1 MNLNLN
7 NILLNNRPMQDT
19 TVELNVNQLVNAE
32 VLKRQIRALVPGQT
46 ILGEIVAKNGSDIQ
60 IRLLDNLLVN
70 ARLDQDMNIGVGK
83 SMTFQ
88 VKNNGAALTLS
99 PLYENMATEAS
110 ALKALDMAGL
120 PVTEKTMEMA
130 GKLMEQG
137 LPIDKNTLQQ
147 VYRELNL
154 YPQAPV
160 GNIVNLHKMG
170 IPVNEVNL
178 SQYNAYQNMNHQLL
192 EGMGQMLNDFPQLL
206 NTMAGEGKFQDV
218 ATLLKQLVGMAA
230 GEPHVAEGSPQAQTI
245 NGEGIVSNL
254 QEQAV
259 RISDDRAGS
268 NPSEVNPLG
277 EIGTLRPGEIK
288 WDLNGIAELLQ
299 RADESADTIKNLL
312 EQLRIIQNK
321 TEPGA
326 STGEKLLSTL
336 LEGIKE
342 KWLLSPEE
350 MEEPGRVQEFYR
362 KLTHQLSELTENL
375 EQLGQQHSS
384 VYKATVNMNQN
395 LEFLQQLNQLYT
407 YVQLPI
413 KLQHGEAHGDLY
425 VYTNKR
431 HLASKDGQIS
441 ALLHLDMEHLG
452 PVDVYVAMQNERLNT
467 NFYLKDDEMLDFIHE
482 HMELLTE
489 RLKKRGYHCN
499 FELSVRNEAGQAQE
513 KASVNIDSLLE
524 REHKMPIAMYSFDVR
539 G

>member
-1 MNLNLN
+1 M
-7 NILLNNRPMQDT
+7 
-19 TVELNVNQLVNAE
+19 
-32 VLKRQIRALVPGQT
+32 
-46 ILGEIVAKNGSDIQ
+46 
-60 IRLLDNLLVN
+60 
-70 ARLDQDMNIGVGK
+70 
-83 SMTFQ
+83 
-88 VKNNGAALTLS
+88 
-99 PLYENMATEAS
+99 
-110 ALKALDMAGL
+110 
-120 PVTEKTMEMA
+120 
-130 GKLMEQG
+130 
-137 LPIDKNTLQQ
+137 
-147 VYRELNL
+147 
-154 YPQAPV
+154 
-160 GNIVNLHKMG
+160 
-170 IPVNEVNL
+170 
-178 SQYNAYQNMNHQLL
+178 
-192 EGMGQMLNDFPQLL
+192 
-206 NTMAGEGKFQDV
+206 
-218 ATLLKQLVGMAA
+218 
-230 GEPHVAEGSPQAQTI
+230 
-245 NGEGIVSNL
+245 
-254 QEQAV
+254 
-259 RISDDRAGS
+259 
-268 NPSEVNPLG
+268 
-277 EIGTLRPGEIK
+277 
-288 WDLNGIAELLQ
+288 
-299 RADESADTIKNLL
+299 
-312 EQLRIIQNK
+312 
-321 TEPGA
+321 
-326 STGEKLLSTL
+326 
-336 LEGIKE
+336 
-342 KWLLSPEE
+342 
-350 MEEPGRVQEFYR
+350 
-362 KLTHQLSELTENL
+362 THQLSELTENL